1 LEIYWISPGG
11 LTRHVRDEL
20 PGLLKRDDGFLWLDV
35 RACDGDVARL
45 LSEQLR
51 FHPLGIRECQ
61 ARVPSPKIQVYG
73 DHFFLVYYSVE
84 ITPAGD
90 LRLTQTSAFINESR
104 YFVTV
109 HGPQRPGE
117 TDPADLLERETE
129 QVRDRIEFGRFRPA
143 TPAELGHAIV
153 SMVAD
158 RMEDC
163 VARVAD
169 DVGRLEKSVAR
180 GRLREYE
187 RMLEGMFKVR
197 HNLLTVRTIA
207 TQSRE
212 VIARML
218 AFSRGL
224 RDDSNIW
231 LQDLVDHFQRLT
243 NVCDGEK
250 DLLQEVL
257 DLYQTRVANDL
268 SQLVRKLTA
277 FGAILVADT
286 LVAGIYG
293 MNFDVMPELHW
304 QYGYPMALGMML
316 VISVLMAWY
325 FRQKDWL

>member
-45 LSEQLR
+45 LSEQLH

-61 ARVPSPKIQVYG
+61 ARVPIPKIQVYG

-180 GRLREYE
+180 ARLR
-187 RMLEGMFKVR
+187 
-197 HNLLTVRTIA
+197 
-207 TQSRE
+207 
-212 VIARML
+212 
-218 AFSRGL
+218 
-224 RDDSNIW
+224 
-231 LQDLVDHFQRLT
+231 
-243 NVCDGEK
+243 
-250 DLLQEVL
+250 
-257 DLYQTRVANDL
+257 
-268 SQLVRKLTA
+268 
-277 FGAILVADT
+277 
-286 LVAGIYG
+286 
-293 MNFDVMPELHW
+293 
-304 QYGYPMALGMML
+304 
-316 VISVLMAWY
+316 
-325 FRQKDWL
+325 